1 MISYLSHESTT
12 KGNAKSVQCGVL
24 NLTVVF
30 VKFFAPLKS
39 SLFQKNIHF
48 GLFPFLGLVD
58 FHAFDPLKKLHIV
71 DVFLGFR
78 CRASKLMQQCPLQSS
93 SEQQRNVDDL
103 EYSGKKQD
111 I

>member
-12 KGNAKSVQCGVL
+12 KGNAKCVQCGVF

-48 GLFPFLGLVD
+48 GFSPLLGLVD
-58 FHAFDPLKKLHIV
+58 FLAFDPLKKLHIL
-71 DVFLGFR
+71 DVFLGIY
-78 CRASKLMQQCPLQSS
+78 CKASKLMQQCPLQSF
-93 SEQQRNVDDL
+93 SEQQINVDNL